1 MHDARVQFGCGF
13 LFALLAASWIV
24 LVWFDDVPGLVL
36 LAIVLATAAVVG
48 ALCARYG
55 DRAWPTIVDWTDWLR

>member
-13 LFALLAASWIV
+13 LFGGVATSSLALLWLGDA
-24 LVWFDDVPGLVL
+24 PGLVL
-36 LAIVLATAAVVG
+36 VALVVAGALGIG

-55 DRAWPTIVDWTDWLR
+55 DRAWPKIVSCLDWLR